1 MKPVIILSEDLPTGL
16 KANFA
21 AVLAMS
27 LGRAHP
33 DLIGSPTPAADG
45 IVLPGIT
52 TVPMP
57 VLAAP
62 GAEMPA
68 LFERAV
74 ELPFR
79 LAYMRAAL
87 ETRNYEDYA
96 ARIAAVPLSGHEP
109 MALLL
114 AGPRK
119 AVDRI
124 CGRLPLLR

>member
-1 MKPVIILSEDLPTGL
+1 MKPVIILREDLPTGL

-33 DLIGSPTPAADG
+33 DLVGTETLAADG
-45 IVLPGIT
+45 ASLPGIT

-62 GAEMPA
+62 GAELPA
-68 LFERAV
+68 LFEAAT
-74 ELPFR
+74 EMPLR
-79 LAYMRAAL
+79 LAYMRAAF
-87 ETRNYEDYA
+87 EAQSYDDYA
-96 ARIAAVPLSGHEP
+96 ARIAAEPLSKHEP
-109 MALLL
+109 LALLL

-119 AVDRI
+119 AVDRV